1 MGTKLKQRLIKVY
14 NRHLKRKMDYVYDS
28 SRPKRQIAYVFDIN
42 RCIGCQTCTMACKST
57 WTFGKGQE
65 YMWWNN
71 VESKPFGSYPQ
82 HWDVKLLKKL
92 GPQNWSEGKY
102 LGKTIFEAAPDHE
115 AYRGFRPKKK
125 EWRFPNMY
133 EDTATGHSMSGVEAS
148 EKHKV
153 WFHYLQRICNHCT
166 YPACMAA
173 CPRKAVYK
181 RGEDGVVLIDQKRCR
196 GYRECVGA
204 CPYKKAMYRG
214 ETRTSEKCIACY
226 PRVEKGE
233 MPRCVV
239 ACVGKIRLQG
249 YLTTDERKAK
259 EDNPIDYLVHKEK
272 IALPLYPQFG
282 TEPNVYY
289 IPPRWVPLEY
299 LTQMFGPGVEE
310 AIEKRTNPSDELFAA
325 LRCFG
330 MQREIVSRF
339 KLQNNRVYGYTD
351 NGEKVVDVDLKEE
364 PIYVRP
370 ALDKKQNTLRIN
382 EP

>member
-1 MGTKLKQRLIKVY
+1 MTKVY
-14 NRHLKRKMDYVYDS
+14 NRQLRREMDYSYDS
-28 SRPKRQIAYVFDIN
+28 ARPKRQIAYIFDIN
-42 RCIGCQTCTMACKST
+42 RCIGCQTCTIACKST

-82 HWDVKLLKKL
+82 HWDIKLLAML
-92 GPQNWSEGKY
+92 GPQQWDKGVY
-102 LGKTIFEAAPDHE
+102 AGKTIFESAPEDE
-115 AYRGFRPKKK
+115 KYLGFRVKEQ

-133 EDTATGHSMSGVEAS
+133 EDTATGHDMQGVDAAK
-148 EKHKV
+148 KHGV

-166 YPACMAA
+166 YPACLAA
-173 CPRKAVYK
+173 CPRKAIYK
-181 RGEDGVVLIDQKRCR
+181 RDEDGIVLIDQSRCR

-204 CPYKKAMYRG
+204 CPYKKSMYRP
-214 ETRTSEKCIACY
+214 ESRTSEKCIACF

-249 YLTTDERKAK
+249 YLTTDPRRA
-259 EDNPIDYLVHKEK
+259 DPNNPIDYLVHFEK
-272 IALPLYPQFG
+272 VALPLYPQFG

-289 IPPRWVPLEY
+289 LPPRWVPLEY
-299 LTQMFGPGVEE
+299 LGQLFGPGVEE
-310 AIEKRTNPSDELFAA
+310 AIAKRTDPSDKLFAC

-330 MQREIVSRF
+330 MQRDVLYRF
-339 KLQNNRVYGYTD
+339 ELQNGRVLAYND
-351 NGEKVVDVDLKEE
+351 KDEKVIDLALKDEPFYERPMVDKE
-364 PIYVRP
+364 R
-370 ALDKKQNTLRIN
+370 NTLRIN